1 MNGESCQ
8 DIEFCFLEEF
18 KGLRNV
24 VVLKHT
30 DIIVA
35 DREGM
40 SWILQIHI
48 VKSRMLEVVHYGG
61 EQEGSDI
68 QSFKLSNLLQL
79 TLLQVNIT
87 TMSHIGCMQIC
98 VIRDV
103 SFVTFV
109 DLLDKGFKF
118 SVIE

>member
-1 MNGESCQ
+1 MLSHIGCKHALDHSFAHQLALMNGESCQ

-40 SWILQIHI
+40 S
-48 VKSRMLEVVHYGG
+48 
-61 EQEGSDI
+61 
-68 QSFKLSNLLQL
+68 
-79 TLLQVNIT
+79 
-87 TMSHIGCMQIC
+87 
-98 VIRDV
+98 
-103 SFVTFV
+103 
-109 DLLDKGFKF
+109 
-118 SVIE
+118 